1 MSTLTPA
8 QRAQFLE
15 KARARKAQIEKGQV
29 DDKVEVLSQLEIG
42 EVEEKKKK
50 RKGGEGRITVAV
62 KTSSPKV
69 EGEVKSPAKK
79 RSKTLSRK

>member
-29 DDKVEVLSQLEIG
+29 DDKVEVLSQLEFG
-42 EVEEKKKK
+42 EAEEKKKK

-62 KTSSPKV
+62 KASSPKV

-79 RSKTLSRK
+79 RS